1 MDTNTTIQ
9 LEPKTRKARNRLAEL
24 KQAMTWGASDPGP
37 PDWQIIRQQMRVG
50 FDSESGPW
58 LLLRPITGPHIA
70 ERFERW
76 VHATQDRDFAV
87 HEV

>member
-1 MDTNTTIQ
+1 MDITTPIQ
-9 LEPKTRKARNRLAEL
+9 LAPKTRKARNRLAEL
-24 KQAMTWGASDPGP
+24 MQAITWDASNPP
-37 PDWQIIRQQMRVG
+37 APDWQIVGQQMRVG
-50 FDSESGPW
+50 FDAASGPW
-58 LLLRPITGPHIA
+58 LLVRPIVGSHIA